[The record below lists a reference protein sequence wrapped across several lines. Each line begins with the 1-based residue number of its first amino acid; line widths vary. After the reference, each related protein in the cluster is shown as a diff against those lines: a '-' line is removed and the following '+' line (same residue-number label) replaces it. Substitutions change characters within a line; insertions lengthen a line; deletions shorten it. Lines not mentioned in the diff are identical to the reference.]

1 MNRAKVPL
9 KVTILNLF
17 KWEGEGEGALTVF
30 LELYEAISDSE

>member
-17 KWEGEGEGALTVF
+17 KWEGEGALTVF